1 MVTDPAPARHTLR
14 LGGEGNKGSG
24 QGLDDFPTSPPTEA
38 GGRRCFVYKMS
49 KQPSSGGNGRES
61 SKSNSRGQSAVV
73 DSQGASVHTLA
84 DKMSSGAQDGRKGAQ
99 LSQPE
104 GDFSGLIC
112 KAKEGLSSGSRQSFH
127 RMIEPEEEKPPE
139 KSEAEQRW
147 EEIEKKMSRALK
159 INDLDFTDLTE
170 VDEINYL
177 KAQPAGGVPTLQP
190 LGLPPP
196 HHRLPS
202 PTGLPPIAPPLPAMG
217 KPPVPPPPPM
227 MGMPPPP
234 PPPGAPPVTVDKGRK
249 TIRLHW
255 KEAKFEFFTP
265 SGRSNDTVWSK
276 IARELGPVKINKE
289 SYLELFETKAT
300 DLKIKV

>member
-1 MVTDPAPARHTLR
+1 MVSEPARHTLR

-24 QGLDDFPTSPPTEA
+24 KGLDDLPTSPPSEA

-49 KQPSSGGNGRES
+49 KQPSPGGNERES
-61 SKSNSRGQSAVV
+61 SKSGSKAQVAAPNNQ
-73 DSQGASVHTLA
+73 ASVHTLT
-84 DKMSSGAQDGRKGAQ
+84 DKMSSGVQDGRKGTQ

-104 GDFSGLIC
+104 GDFTGLIC
-112 KAKEGLSSGSRQSFH
+112 KAKEGLSSGSRQSFN
-127 RMIEPEEEKPPE
+127 RKVEPEEEKPPE

-147 EEIEKKMSRALK
+147 EEIEKKMSRILK
-159 INDLDFTDLTE
+159 INELDFTDMTE

-177 KAQPAGGVPTLQP
+177 NAQPAGGAPTLQP
-190 LGLPPP
+190 LGLPPL
-196 HHRLPS
+196 HHKLPS
-202 PTGLPPIAPPLPAMG
+202 PTGLPPIAPPPPSMG

-234 PPPGAPPVTVDKGRK
+234 PPPAGAPPVDKGRK

-255 KEAKFEFFTP
+255 KEAKSEFFTP

-276 IARELGPVKINKE
+276 IAREMGPVKINKE
-289 SYLELFETKAT
+289 AYLELFETKAS

>member
-1 MVTDPAPARHTLR
+1 MVTEPAPARHTLR

-24 QGLDDFPTSPPTEA
+24 QGLDDFPTSPPSEA
-38 GGRRCFVYKMS
+38 GGRRCFVYKMA
-49 KQPSSGGNGRES
+49 KQPSSAGGNERES
-61 SKSNSRGQSAVV
+61 SKSGSRA
-73 DSQGASVHTLA
+73 QGALLDNQASVHMLA
-84 DKMSSGAQDGRKGAQ
+84 DKMGSGVQDGRKGTQA
-99 LSQPE
+99 E
-104 GDFSGLIC
+104 GDFTGLIC
-112 KAKEGLSSGSRQSFH
+112 KAKEGLSGSRQSFQ
-127 RMIEPEEEKPPE
+127 RKMIEPEEEKPPE

-147 EEIEKKMSRALK
+147 EEIEKKMSRLLK
-159 INDLDFTDLTE
+159 LNELDFTDLTE

-177 KAQPAGGVPTLQP
+177 NAQPMGGAPTLQP

-202 PTGLPPIAPPLPAMG
+202 SPTGLPPLAPPPPPMG

-234 PPPGAPPVTVDKGRK
+234 PPPPAGAPPVPQDKGRK

-255 KEAKFEFFTP
+255 KEAKFEFYTP

-276 IARELGPVKINKE
+276 IARELGPIKINKE
-289 SYLELFETKAT
+289 TYLELFETKSS